1 MKYERE
7 PFDQNCSDLVELI
20 PIQNQKETST
30 YSEESVT
37 SSDIPKILKKKKKQ
51 KYNIKVIE
59 AKAKIHENSYIF
71 IQDKNK
77 IQKTIVEIMDYLNAN
92 HKLLSSFTDL
102 FDFGLR

>member
-37 SSDIPKILKKKKKQ
+37 SSDIPKILKKKRNKSTISKSLKPKL
-51 KYNIKVIE
+51 KYM
-59 AKAKIHENSYIF
+59 KIHIF
-71 IQDKNK
+71 LSKTK
-77 IQKTIVEIMDYLNAN
+77 IKF
-92 HKLLSSFTDL
+92 KKPS
-102 FDFGLR
+102 

>member
-37 SSDIPKILKKKKKQ
+37 SSDIPKILKKKET
-51 KYNIKVIE
+51 KVQYQS
-59 AKAKIHENSYIF
+59 HWS
-71 IQDKNK
+71 Q
-77 IQKTIVEIMDYLNAN
+77 
-92 HKLLSSFTDL
+92 S
-102 FDFGLR
+102 